1 MSLRQVIELDP
12 YIAYFCQC
20 LLLLVLIH
28 PSIII
33 FLGEI
38 SDQDETKVLHSAEVL
53 FADLPFIS
61 KYIYKAEK
69 LKWAHSTWAGK
80 YPMLYGMNIM
90 DNEIF
95 NSSFSDY
102 KYQSVTLTWLRLYRL
117 TM

>member
-1 MSLRQVIELDP
+1 M
-12 YIAYFCQC
+12 
-20 LLLLVLIH
+20 VLIY

-80 YPMLYGMNIM
+80 YQIVVWYEHM

-95 NSSFSDY
+95 NF
-102 KYQSVTLTWLRLYRL
+102 KKLF
-117 TM
+117 